1 MGLKLEAKCKLCK
14 REDEKLFLKGT
25 RCYGPKC
32 ALEKK
37 QGAAKRGGVR
47 TTRRRQQKSEY
58 GSQLR
63 EKQKLKR
70 LYGMMETQFRRYYE
84 MAEGTPGITGDNLLV
99 LLERRLDNVAFRL
112 GFAMS
117 RSMSRQL
124 VNHGHVTVNGKK
136 VDVPSYLLRA
146 GDFVALRQKSM
157 ALAVVKEG
165 QSALE
170 SRGMPE
176 WLELDKGRLEGRVKA
191 LPVASQIQVPVKVQ
205 KVVGLYTR

>member
-117 RSMSRQL
+117 RGMARQL

-170 SRGMPE
+170 SRGVPE
-176 WLELDKGRLEGRVKA
+176 WLELDKGRLEGRVKT
-191 LPVASQIQVPVKVQ
+191 LPVAGQIQVPVKVQ